1 MATYD
6 LDKVLRYG
14 QKIGADVAIIQNGK
28 LRNYYKKGDKASKH
42 CVYTYTNYENGR
54 PLRWESANE
63 FCIERILNFYRNLG
77 HTMEAI
83 QIAGVDISE

>member
-1 MATYD
+1 MTTYD

-42 CVYTYTNYENGR
+42 CVYTSQITKTAGR
-54 PLRWESANE
+54 
-63 FCIERILNFYRNLG
+63 Y
-77 HTMEAI
+77 
-83 QIAGVDISE
+83 AGKARMSFL